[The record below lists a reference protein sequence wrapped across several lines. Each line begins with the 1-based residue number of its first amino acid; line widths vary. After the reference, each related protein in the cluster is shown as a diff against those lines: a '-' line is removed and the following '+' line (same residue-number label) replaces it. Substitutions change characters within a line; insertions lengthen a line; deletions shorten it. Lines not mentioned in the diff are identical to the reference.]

1 MILLFGVML
10 FLLLLGMEIGTAM
23 GFAGMIYILIS
34 WLGPSPIALSVI
46 PQNFVYGLD
55 SFPFLAMPLFI
66 LAGELMNE
74 GGITRHLVRVSDA
87 LVGHITGGLGNVSIL
102 ANVVMSGMSGSA
114 VADASATGSVM
125 IPAMKRSG
133 YPPGMAGAIIGASAT
148 IGPII
153 PPSIPFVIIGCMT
166 GTSIGRLFLAGVF
179 PGCLMGVT
187 LLGINYFV
195 ARKKGLVSN
204 RRFEI
209 KELVHSV
216 RQAIL
221 AILMPPL
228 IIGSIV
234 FGIATPTE
242 AGGMAVLYA
251 LFLGFLVYKKLTLKS
266 TFEVLKRCAIITA
279 SLGFTLAGAAVIS
292 WVAVS
297 EQIGPKLAQG
307 MLSFTANPIVILL
320 IINAILFIL
329 GFPLE
334 PLPMTMMLIPILFPV
349 IMKLGIDPVH
359 FGVIFAVN
367 TTLALITPPV
377 GASLFIVSTL
387 AKTSVATVSRNIVPY
402 LIGLIIALF
411 IITVWPG
418 LSLWLPNLLIK

>member
-10 FLLLLGMEIGTAM
+10 ILLFLGVEIGTSM
-23 GFAGMIYILIS
+23 GLAGMVYILVS
-34 WLGPSPIALSVI
+34 WLGPTPIALSVI

-74 GGITRHLVRVSDA
+74 GGVTHHLVRVSNA
-87 LVGHITGGLGNVSIL
+87 LVGHITGGLGNVSIV
-102 ANVVMSGMSGSA
+102 ANMVMSGMSGSA

-125 IPAMKRSG
+125 IPAMKRAN
-133 YPPGMAGAIIGASAT
+133 YPPEMAGAIIGASAT

-153 PPSIPFVIIGCMT
+153 PPSIPFVIIGSMA
-166 GTSIGRLFLAGVF
+166 GISIGRLFLAGVV
-179 PGCLMGVT
+179 PGFLMGAM
-187 LLGINYFV
+187 LLIINYFV
-195 ARKKGLVSN
+195 AKKKGLVSD
-204 RRFEI
+204 RRFDV
-209 KELVHSV
+209 KELIRSI

-221 AILMPPL
+221 ALLMPFL

-242 AGGMAVLYA
+242 AGGVAVAYA
-251 LFLGFLVYKKLTLKS
+251 LLLGFLVYKKLTLRN
-266 TFEVLKRCAIITA
+266 TFEVLRRCAIMTA

-307 MLSFTANPIVILL
+307 MLSISTNPIVILL
-320 IINAILFIL
+320 IINAILFVL

-334 PLPMTMMLIPILFPV
+334 PLPMTMMLIPILYPV
-349 IMKLGIDPVH
+349 ILKLGIDPVH
-359 FGVIFAVN
+359 FGIVFAVN

-377 GASLFIVSTL
+377 GASLYVVSAL
-387 AKTSVATVSRNIVPY
+387 AKTSVAKVSLSIVPY
-402 LIGLIIALF
+402 LIGLVIALL

-418 LSLWLPNLLIK
+418 LSLWLPNLLMN